1 MQIQVNTDHNIPGH
15 EALVTEVEASVQ
27 SSLQRFGKQITR
39 VEVHLT
45 DENGNKGGADDKRC
59 VLEARIEGHQ
69 PVVVSH
75 QAETLK
81 QAYTGA
87 STKLK
92 SALTSTLEKLRTY

>member
-27 SSLQRFGKQITR
+27 NSLQRFVKQITR

-45 DENGNKGGADDKRC
+45 DENGNKSGADDKRC

-69 PVVVSH
+69 PIVVTH

-87 STKLK
+87 ANKMKT
-92 SALTSTLEKLRTY
+92 ALTTMVEKLRTY

>member
-15 EALVTEVEASVQ
+15 EALVTEVEASVL

-59 VLEARIEGHQ
+59 VLEARLEGHQ
-69 PVVVSH
+69 PLVVTH

-81 QAYTGA
+81 QAYVGA
-87 STKLK
+87 AHKMKT
-92 SALTSTLEKLRTY
+92 ALTTTVEKLRAY

>member
-1 MQIQVNTDHNIPGH
+1 MLIQVNTDNHIPGH
-15 EALVTEVEASVQ
+15 EELVKQVEEAVSKAL
-27 SSLQRFGKQITR
+27 LRFESQITR
-39 VEVHLT
+39 VEVHLS

-69 PVVVSH
+69 PVVASH

-87 STKLK
+87 ATKLK
-92 SALTSTLEKLRTY
+92 TALTHTLGKLSTY

>member
-1 MQIQVNTDHNIPGH
+1 MQIQVHTDHNIPGH
-15 EALVTEVEASVQ
+15 EALVTEVEASVTN
-27 SSLQRFGKQITR
+27 SLQRFGKQITR

-69 PVVVSH
+69 PVVVTH

-87 STKLK
+87 SHKMK
-92 SALTSTLEKLRTY
+92 SALTSTLEKLRAY